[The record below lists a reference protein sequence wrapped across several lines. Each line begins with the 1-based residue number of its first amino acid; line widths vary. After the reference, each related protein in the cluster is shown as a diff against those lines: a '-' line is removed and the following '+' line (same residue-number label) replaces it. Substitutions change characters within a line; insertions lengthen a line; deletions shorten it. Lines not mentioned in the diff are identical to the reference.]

1 MNPMVFTPTLPRF
14 LGDNRAVV
22 KLRLPRLPRFLKD
35 RKGIETGEVGV
46 LLAAVVAVVYAAF
59 QLLGININE
68 VVNRV
73 AGMIQ

>member
-14 LGDNRAVV
+14 LSDNRAAV
-22 KLRLPRLPRFLKD
+22 KLHLPRFLAD

-59 QLLGININE
+59 QLLGININD
-68 VVNRV
+68 VVTRV
-73 AGMIQ
+73 ANMIQ

>member
-14 LGDNRAVV
+14 LNDNRAAM
-22 KLRLPRLPRFLKD
+22 KLRLPRFLAD

-59 QLLGININE
+59 QLLGININD
-68 VVNRV
+68 VVTRV
-73 AGMIQ
+73 ANMIQ

>member
-14 LGDNRAVV
+14 LGDNRAAV
-22 KLRLPRLPRFLKD
+22 KLRLPRFLKD